1 MDFKYEIGGRTFY
14 QKPLVLGQVK
24 QLVSVLKG
32 LVLPYDLTINSL
44 ILTLGDKI
52 PQTIAIL
59 LSEEGVLLKN
69 KNVDEIQELVE
80 ENLDIAQTIKVIE
93 DFFDCNPIASISEAV
108 IGLSLKVKSN
118 MTQATSLT
126 ESSLSLLEETS
137 PKEMT
142 SLGDTPLENANP
154 M

>member
-44 ILTLGDKI
+44 VLSLEDKI

-142 SLGDTPLENANP
+142 SPGDTPLKNANP